1 MQGNALNLKSLKH
14 WVVYEC
20 QQDPLAL
27 PGAALQT
34 RTERAMSAVQFS
46 AAQCEPPDTGWTSK
60 HQAST
65 GNINGFGT
73 LARIGGENWNFL
85 VLGGVN

>member
-34 RTERAMSAVQFS
+34 RTARAMSAVQFS
-46 AAQCEPPDTGWTSK
+46 AAQCEPPDTG
-60 HQAST
+60 
-65 GNINGFGT
+65 
-73 LARIGGENWNFL
+73 
-85 VLGGVN
+85 